1 MMVKVEMP
9 RADWDAV
16 LTCLRE
22 LMDQGWIVK
31 SLYND
36 IIDQVDEQEY

>member
-9 RADWDAV
+9 RAQWDEV
-16 LTCLRE
+16 LECLRM
-22 LMDQGWIVK
+22 LMDQGYILK
-31 SLYND
+31 SLYNE

>member
-9 RADWDAV
+9 RASWEEV
-16 LTCLRE
+16 LECLRM
-22 LMDQGWIVK
+22 LMNQGYILK
-31 SLYND
+31 SLYNE